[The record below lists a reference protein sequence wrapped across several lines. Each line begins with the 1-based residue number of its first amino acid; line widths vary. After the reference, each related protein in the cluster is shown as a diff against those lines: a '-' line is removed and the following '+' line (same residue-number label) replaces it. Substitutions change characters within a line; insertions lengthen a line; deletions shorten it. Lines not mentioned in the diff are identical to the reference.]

1 MKNISKTLKITGI
14 LSIFL
19 WVAGSVLLFNEPYGK
34 ATSFIVGLIIV
45 AGYRSELIKK
55 RERI

>member
-1 MKNISKTLKITGI
+1 LA
-14 LSIFL
+14 IFL
-19 WVAGSVLLFNEPYGK
+19 WVAGSVLLFNEPHGK

-45 AGYRSELIKK
+45 AGYRSQLIKK